1 MYDVIGAYERLN
13 RIYQLY
19 IKSAFPL
26 RYRILADERDLLL
39 KQPGVLSQPP
49 LIEPVPI
56 YPSSDLTISE
66 AANQLPSE
74 YRDLAQ
80 LGQQVFPSNVP
91 LYEHQWQSLT
101 EVLANQRDIV
111 VTTGTGSGKTECFL
125 LPLLA
130 QLAKESKNWETA
142 SQPPNNHFWWNGNRN
157 RVSQWSHISR
167 PKAIRALILYPL
179 NALVED
185 QLRRLRK
192 AVDSDSIHQWLDE
205 NRGGNRI
212 TFGRYTGQTPVSGFE
227 NENSCKRLRKE
238 LQQRDQQWQEVQ
250 RILPQITDPELAE
263 QLPYYFSRMDGGEM
277 WSRWDMQDSPPDIL
291 ITNYSML
298 NIMMMRSIEDSIF
311 DETRNWLASDRDNQF
326 FLIIDELHAYRG
338 TPGTEVAYIL
348 RLLYSRLGLDANS
361 PQLRILTTT
370 ASLDDSSQGRQF
382 LREFFGRD
390 NFEFIAGTQTL
401 PIQGARVSVSPYADA
416 FAQFSQAVHLDLF
429 KPMTQPDNPDDNA
442 NIRQAMLTL
451 ATDLGQSETSGLS
464 EKEALGEALEKIGA
478 PDAVRDAC
486 VEIDRQLQA
495 TNHPTVKAAKVR
507 DNNKLTD
514 LDRQLFPNTNNS
526 DYCTSDSL
534 RGLFLA
540 LAMSKGSNGRSPQPV
555 RGHLFF
561 HNLQNLWACCNPD
574 CNDSNVDL
582 NARKSSQNPPTI
594 GAIHTSHRLSC
605 SCGSRVLDL
614 IVCEVCGEIFLGGF
628 KTQRK
633 IGNTNIEIL
642 TPDQPDLEGI
652 PDKID
657 TNQKYGNYR
666 VFWPLPHD
674 NLAWDTEPQSQQW
687 TLDKIGR
694 SLVRA
699 KLNRTT
705 GIITQLNRTEV
716 KLLQSNSSKLPTDE
730 VPGWLYKIDGNNND
744 NKFAL
749 PSKCPRCDA
758 DYGKRRIPSPLRV
771 HRTGFQK
778 ACQVLAGGLLREMPI
793 SNSNSRSSRKL
804 VIFSDSRQD
813 AAKLAAGM
821 ERDHYRDMVR
831 SSLNHALSDYWQDF
845 VAFLRFNCFN
855 KPNSLQKLRYLNES
869 LYQEVIQSPKPDD
882 LKRRD
887 RFSNANRELAYA
899 ARDWIDDYPASDQ
912 QAEQEWFSLVQR
924 YPDRISLLMLRQR
937 VLDGLL
943 ECGICPGGS
952 TFEALNYLVG
962 QGSGR
967 QRNPWFNCYDWTGNQ
982 IKSIF
987 PITDEQRRHLQ
998 FLEAKLTDEMMYS
1011 LFVHIARTLE
1021 GLGQGWVSYEPQG
1034 NPSLRVIQ
1042 ATQAAIRALGIR
1054 KLHKYSEYFYQ
1065 GDDSNLQGYIRRY
1078 VERAELN
1085 PDDIQQQLTQS
1096 KAAISGSNGLALEP
1110 NKLYLMLPPPL
1121 LNGSR
1126 SGYRCEQCNAFYLH
1140 EAAKICPVCNSHI
1153 RETIPPQRLIAS
1165 QTTTDFDYYTYLGQE
1180 AGQPFRMSAAELTGQ
1195 TDKENKL
1202 KRQRWFQDIFIN
1214 NEISRV
1220 QGIDLLSV
1228 TTTMEAGVDIG
1239 SLLAVMMSNMPPR
1252 RFNYQQRVG
1261 RAGRRSAGVSL
1272 AVTFCRGRSHDDFY
1286 FQRLESMTGDPPP
1299 APYVDMRSDEIFKRV
1314 LVKEILRQAFPIA
1327 KLSVEANGVAL
1338 TNNGTDS
1345 VHGEFG
1351 SVDDWHHY
1359 EPEIQEWLNDPAN
1372 EQAIFEVLEAL
1383 KIETNLLNATS
1394 NFQILTDLRTKLVRQ
1409 IRQIVDDEAYTQKAL
1424 SERLANAGLLP
1435 MFGFPTRV
1443 RLLYTNWRS
1452 TSDQWPPETG
1462 TVDRDLDIALSQ
1474 FAPGSQTVKDKAVHN
1489 ACGVVEL
1496 FPQGNRVASKAGLY
1510 PPLPNGNETLGLCGN
1525 CQAVVF
1531 PHIVLNEPPLAEQT
1545 PPPQECPVCGAHEL
1559 RYLDAREP
1567 KGFFTDLDPE
1577 DFEGQFEW
1585 TPRSTRPSL
1594 SMNSEVADNTQPLLI
1609 GNALVSSFNENI
1621 ISINDNGGQGGF
1633 DFHERASV
1641 YGKHKDGA
1649 YAIALNNPNSPVKP
1663 SGNCYRIALLSKRKT
1678 DILLVN
1684 LNQWQLGVFA
1694 PPTTIEGR
1702 AAWYSFTFWLR
1713 VAAGAM
1719 LDIDPQELQAGMRT
1733 KRDEQSDKVIG
1744 QGFLC
1749 DQLENGAGYCRYLA
1763 QPQQFQELLSEA
1775 DFTRPNSIAWKWLAQ
1790 GHVHECDTSCNMCL
1804 RDYRNLPYHGLLDW
1818 RLALDMARLMSDA
1831 SVAIDLQTSWGNYPN
1846 PWNRLIQGTNAPI
1859 PASLQRL
1866 GYGAPQPFGSLIGFI
1881 HQGRNRREIL
1891 LLRHPLW
1898 TDEHPE
1904 WINAEAIA
1912 KSQHSD
1918 YTVNSGN
1925 PFVLLRR
1932 PAEYA

>member
-26 RYRILADERDLLL
+26 RYRTLADERDLLL
-39 KQPGVLSQPP
+39 QKPGLLSQPP
-49 LIEPVPI
+49 LIEPIPI
-56 YPSSDLTISE
+56 YPSSNLTISD
-66 AANQLPSE
+66 AANKLPLE

-80 LGQQVFPSNVP
+80 LGQQVFPSNIP

-101 EVLANQRDIV
+101 KVLENQKDIV

-142 SQPPNNHFWWNGNRN
+142 AQPSNNHFWWHENRN

-192 AVDSDSIHQWLDE
+192 AVDSDPIHQWLDQ

-227 NENSCKRLRKE
+227 NDNSLKRLRHE
-238 LQQRDQQWQEVQ
+238 LQQTDKQWQAIQ
-250 RILPQITDPELAE
+250 GILPQTTDPELFE

-277 WSRWDMQDSPPDIL
+277 WSRWDMQDSPPEIL

-311 DETRNWLASDRDNQF
+311 DETRNWLARDFENQF

-370 ASLDDSSQGRQF
+370 ASLDDSPQGRQF
-382 LREFFGRD
+382 LKEFFGRD
-390 NFEFIAGTQTL
+390 NFEFITGTQTL
-401 PIQGARVSVSPYADA
+401 PTQGSRLSVSPYADV
-416 FAQFSQAVHLDLF
+416 FAQFSQAVQPDLF
-429 KPMTQPDNPDDNA
+429 NPMTQPDDPENNA
-442 NIRQAMLTL
+442 NIRHAMLTL
-451 ATDLGQSETSGLS
+451 ATDLDQSQTSGLS

-486 VEIDRQLQA
+486 VEIDRQLKT

-514 LDRQLFPNTNNS
+514 LDRQLFPNENNS
-526 DYCTSDSL
+526 DYCTSNSL

-561 HNLQNLWACCNPD
+561 HNLQNLWACSNHN
-574 CNDSNVDL
+574 CNDSSINL
-582 NARKSSQNPPTI
+582 NARQTSKNPPTI

-614 IVCEVCGEIFLGGF
+614 VICEVCGEVFLGGF
-628 KTQRK
+628 KTSRK

-642 TPDQPDLEGI
+642 TPDLPDLEDI

-674 NLAWDTEPQSQQW
+674 NLPWDTEPQSQQW

-694 SLVRA
+694 SWVRA

-705 GIITQLNRTEV
+705 GIMIQSRSR
-716 KLLQSNSSKLPTDE
+716 LQTDE
-730 VPGWLYKIDGNNND
+730 VPGWVYIISGNNNND
-744 NKFAL
+744 KLAL

-758 DYGKRRIPSPLRV
+758 DYGGRRIPSPLRV

-778 ACQVLAGGLLREMPI
+778 ACQVLAGGLLREMPVSI
-793 SNSNSRSSRKL
+793 SNSRSSRKL

-831 SSLNHALSDYWQDF
+831 SSLNHALNDYWQDF
-845 VAFLRFNCFN
+845 VAFLRFNCSN
-855 KPNSLQKLRYLNES
+855 KPNSLQKLKDLNQS
-869 LYQEVIQSPKPDD
+869 LYQEVIQSARPDD
-882 LKRRD
+882 RERRD

-899 ARDWIDDYPASDQ
+899 ARDWIDDYPATDQ
-912 QAEQEWFSLVQR
+912 QAEQQWLSLVQR
-924 YPDRISLLMLRQR
+924 YPERIPLLTLRQR
-937 VLDGLL
+937 ILDELL

-952 TFEALNYLVG
+952 TFEALNYFVG
-962 QGSGR
+962 QGSGL
-967 QRNPWFNCYDWTGNQ
+967 QRMPWFNCYDWASNQ

-1011 LFVHIARTLE
+1011 LFVHIAKTLE
-1021 GLGQGWVSYEPQG
+1021 GLGQGWVSYEPQE
-1034 NPSLRVIQ
+1034 NPSSKVIQ
-1042 ATQAAIRALGIR
+1042 VTQAAIRALGIR
-1054 KLHKYSEYFYQ
+1054 KLHSYSKYIHLGNDLNFPK
-1065 GDDSNLQGYIRRY
+1065 YIQHY
-1078 VERAELN
+1078 AKSAKLDPE
-1085 PDDIQQQLTQS
+1085 DIRQQLIQS
-1096 KAAISGSNGLALEP
+1096 KAAIPNGNGLVLEP
-1110 NKLYLMLPPPL
+1110 NNLYLMLPPPL

-1126 SGYRCEQCNAFYLH
+1126 LGYRCEQCNAFYLH
-1140 EAAKICPVCNSHI
+1140 EAAGICPVCNSHN
-1153 RETIPPQRLIAS
+1153 RQNALIQPLTLS
-1165 QTTTDFDYYTYLGQE
+1165 QTTTDFDYYTYLAEE
-1180 AGQPFRMSAAELTGQ
+1180 AGQPFRMNAAELTGQ
-1195 TDKENKL
+1195 TDKEDKL

-1214 NEISRV
+1214 DEISRV

-1314 LVKEILRQAFPIA
+1314 LVKEILKKAFPIA
-1327 KLSVEANGVAL
+1327 KRSLEANGVDL

-1345 VHGEFG
+1345 IHGEFG

-1359 EPEIQEWLNDPAN
+1359 EPEIQAWLNDLAN

-1383 KIETNLLNATS
+1383 KIETNLLNAA
-1394 NFQILTDLRTKLVRQ
+1394 NNIQMLAYLRTQLVRQ
-1409 IRQIVDDEAYTQKAL
+1409 IRQIVDDEAYTQKVL
-1424 SERLANAGLLP
+1424 SERLANGGLLP

-1452 TSDQWPPETG
+1452 TSQQWPPETG

-1594 SMNSEVADNTQPLLI
+1594 SINSEIANKTQPLLI
-1609 GNALVSSFNENI
+1609 GNASVSSFNENI
-1621 ISINDNGGQGGF
+1621 LSINDNGGRGGF
-1633 DFHERASV
+1633 DFYEKASV
-1641 YGKHKDGA
+1641 YGKHKNGA
-1649 YAIALNNPNSPVKP
+1649 YAIATTNPHSPVKP
-1663 SGNCYRIALLSKRKT
+1663 SGKCYRIALLSKRKT

-1684 LNQWQLGVFA
+1684 LNKWSLGVFA
-1694 PPTTIEGR
+1694 CPTTIEGR
-1702 AAWYSFTFWLR
+1702 AAWYSFIFWLR

-1719 LDIDPQELQAGMRT
+1719 LDIDPQELQVGMRT
-1733 KRDEQSDKVIG
+1733 KRDEQSDRVIG

-1763 QPQQFQELLSEA
+1763 QPQQFQQLLSEA
-1775 DFTRPNSIAWKWLAQ
+1775 DFTRQNSIAWKWLAQ
-1790 GHVHECDTSCNMCL
+1790 GHGDECDTSCNICL

-1818 RLALDMARLMSDA
+1818 RLALDMARLMSGA
-1831 SVAIDLQTSWGNYPN
+1831 SVTIDLQTSWGNYPN
-1846 PWNRLIQGTNAPI
+1846 PWSRLIQGANSPI

-1866 GYGAPQPFGSLIGFI
+1866 GYGAPQQFGSLIGFI

-1891 LLRHPLW
+1891 ILRHPLW
-1898 TDEHPE
+1898 TDNHPE
-1904 WINAEAIA
+1904 WIDAEEIA
-1912 KSQHSD
+1912 KSQTSG

-1925 PFVLLRR
+1925 PFILLRR

>member
-1 MYDVIGAYERLN
+1 
-13 RIYQLY
+13 
-19 IKSAFPL
+19 
-26 RYRILADERDLLL
+26 
-39 KQPGVLSQPP
+39 
-49 LIEPVPI
+49 
-56 YPSSDLTISE
+56 
-66 AANQLPSE
+66 
-74 YRDLAQ
+74 
-80 LGQQVFPSNVP
+80 
-91 LYEHQWQSLT
+91 
-101 EVLANQRDIV
+101 
-111 VTTGTGSGKTECFL
+111 
-125 LPLLA
+125 
-130 QLAKESKNWETA
+130 
-142 SQPPNNHFWWNGNRN
+142 PPNNHFWWIGGGSRI
-157 RVSQWSHISR
+157 SQWSHITR

-192 AVDSDSIHQWLDE
+192 AVDSDPIHQWLDQ

-227 NENSCKRLRKE
+227 NDNSLKRLRQE
-238 LQQRDQQWQEVQ
+238 LQQRDKQWQEIQ
-250 RILPQITDPELAE
+250 RILPQIADPELSE

-311 DETRNWLASDRDNQF
+311 DETRNWLARDSDNQF

-348 RLLYSRLGLDANS
+348 RLLYSRLGLGANS

-370 ASLDDSSQGRQF
+370 ASLDDSPQGRQF
-382 LREFFGRD
+382 LKEFFGRD
-390 NFEFIAGTQTL
+390 NFEFITGTQTL
-401 PIQGARVSVSPYADA
+401 PTQEARFSVSPYADA
-416 FAQFSQAVHLDLF
+416 FAQFAQAVQPDLF
-429 KPMTQPDNPDDNA
+429 KPMTQPDDPDDNA
-442 NIRQAMLTL
+442 NLRQAMLTL
-451 ATDLGQSETSGLS
+451 ATNLGQSETSGLS
-464 EKEALGEALEKIGA
+464 EKEVLGEALNKIGT
-478 PDAVRDAC
+478 PDAIRDAC
-486 VEIDRQLQA
+486 LEIDRQLQG
-495 TNHPTVKAAKVR
+495 TNNPTIKAAKVR
-507 DNNKLTD
+507 NNNKLTD
-514 LDRQLFPNTNNS
+514 LERQLFPNGNLGN
-526 DYCTSDSL
+526 YCASDSL

-540 LAMSKGSNGRSPQPV
+540 LAMSKLNNGRSPQPV

-561 HNLQNLWACCNPD
+561 KNLQNLWACCNPD
-574 CNDSNVDL
+574 CNDSSIEQKK
-582 NARKSSQNPPTI
+582 RKTSKNPPTI

-614 IVCEVCGEIFLGGF
+614 IVCEVCGEVFLGGF
-628 KTQRK
+628 KSQRQ

-642 TPDQPDLEGI
+642 TPDQPDLEGM

-674 NLAWDTEPQSQQW
+674 NPSWDTQPQSQQW

-694 SLVRA
+694 SWIRA

-705 GIITQLNRTEV
+705 GIIIQSSSR
-716 KLLQSNSSKLPTDE
+716 LQTDE

-758 DYGKRRIPSPLRV
+758 NYGKRRIPSPLRV

-778 ACQVLAGGLLREMPI
+778 ACQVLAGGLLREMPVSI
-793 SNSNSRSSRKL
+793 PNSRSSRKL

-831 SSLNHALSDYWQDF
+831 SSLNQALNDYWRDF
-845 VAFLRFNCFN
+845 VAFLRFNCSN
-855 KPNSLQKLRYLNES
+855 KPNSLQKLRDLNEA
-869 LYQEVIQSPKPDD
+869 LCQEVIQSARPDD
-882 LKRRD
+882 RERRD

-899 ARDWIDDYPASDQ
+899 ARDWIDDYPASNQ
-912 QAEQEWFSLVQR
+912 QAEQEWVSLVKR
-924 YPDRISLLMLRQR
+924 YPERIPLLTLRQR

-943 ECGICPGGS
+943 EWGICPGGS

-962 QGSGR
+962 QGNGR
-967 QRNPWFNCYDWTGNQ
+967 QRIPWFNCYDWTQNQ
-982 IKSIF
+982 VTSVF

-998 FLEAKLTDEMMYS
+998 FLEAKLTDEIMYS
-1011 LFVHIARTLE
+1011 FFVHIARTLE
-1021 GLGQGWVSYEPQG
+1021 GLGQGWVSYDPQG
-1034 NPSLRVIQ
+1034 NPSLGVIQ

-1054 KLHKYSEYFYQ
+1054 KLHRYSEYFEP
-1065 GDDSNLQGYIRRY
+1065 DNNSNLQGYIRRY
-1078 VERAELN
+1078 VERAGLVPE
-1085 PDDIQQQLTQS
+1085 DIRYQLIES
-1096 KAAISGSNGLALEP
+1096 KAGISSSNGLFLEP
-1110 NKLYLMLPPPL
+1110 NNLYLMLPPSL
-1121 LNGSR
+1121 VNGSR
-1126 SGYRCEQCNAFYLH
+1126 LGYRCEQCNAFYLH
-1140 EAAKICPVCNSHI
+1140 EAAGICPVCNSHI
-1153 RETIPPQRLIAS
+1153 REKIPPQPLNLGQMTA
-1165 QTTTDFDYYTYLGQE
+1165 DFDYYTYLAE
-1180 AGQPFRMSAAELTGQ
+1180 ESGQPFRMNAAELTGQ
-1195 TDKENKL
+1195 TDKEDKL

-1214 NEISRV
+1214 DEIPRV

-1239 SLLAVMMSNMPPR
+1239 SLLAVMMANMPPR

-1272 AVTFCRGRSHDDFY
+1272 AVTFCRERSHDDFY
-1286 FQRLESMTGDPPP
+1286 FQRLESMTGDSPP

-1314 LVKEILRQAFPIA
+1314 LIKEILRQAFPNA
-1327 KLSVEANGVAL
+1327 QSTLEANGVAL

-1351 SVDDWHHY
+1351 SVSDWQHY
-1359 EPEIQEWLNDPAN
+1359 EPEIQDWLNEPAN
-1372 EQAIFEVLEAL
+1372 EQAIIEVLEAL
-1383 KIETNLLNATS
+1383 KIETNLLNAQS
-1394 NFQILTDLRTKLVRQ
+1394 NSQMLTYLRIQLVRE
-1409 IRQIVDDEAYTQKAL
+1409 ISKIVNDLAYTQNAL

-1452 TSDQWPPETG
+1452 TSDQWPPDTG

-1496 FPQGNRVASKAGLY
+1496 FPQGNRVASRAGLY

-1531 PHIVLNEPPLAEQT
+1531 PHIISNSPPLAGQI
-1545 PPPQECPVCGAHEL
+1545 PPPQQCPVCGANEL

-1567 KGFFTDLDPE
+1567 KGFFTDLNPE

-1594 SMNSEVADNTQPLLI
+1594 SINSEIAKKTQPLSLA
-1609 GNALVSSFNENI
+1609 NVSVFSFNENI
-1621 ISINDNGGQGGF
+1621 ISVNDNGGQGGF
-1633 DFHERASV
+1633 DFYERVSV
-1641 YGKHKDGA
+1641 YEQPRNGA
-1649 YAIALNNPNSPVKP
+1649 YAIAINNPNSPVNP

-1684 LNQWQLGVFA
+1684 LNQWQLGLFA
-1694 PPTTIEGR
+1694 SPTKIEGR
-1702 AAWYSFTFWLR
+1702 AAWYSFVFWLR

-1719 LDIDPQELQAGMRT
+1719 LDIDPQELQAGLRT
-1733 KRDEQSDKVIG
+1733 IQDSSRRVTG

-1763 QPQQFQELLSEA
+1763 EELQFQQLLSEA
-1775 DFTRPNSIAWKWLAQ
+1775 DFTRQNSIAWKWLAQ
-1790 GHVHECDTSCNMCL
+1790 GHGDDCDTSCNMCL

-1818 RLALDMARLMSDA
+1818 RLALDMAHLMLDSSA
-1831 SVAIDLQTSWGNYPN
+1831 TIDLQTPWGNYPN
-1846 PWNRLIQGTNAPI
+1846 PWNRLIQGANAPI
-1859 PASLQRL
+1859 PYSLQRL
-1866 GYGAPQPFGSLIGFI
+1866 GYGTPQQFGTLIGFI
-1881 HQGRNRREIL
+1881 HHNHQDIL
-1891 LLRHPLW
+1891 ILRHPLW
-1898 TDEHPE
+1898 TDDHPE
-1904 WINAEAIA
+1904 WINAMAIA
-1912 KSQHSD
+1912 ESQHLG
-1918 YTVNSGN
+1918 YKVNHGN
-1925 PFVLLRR
+1925 PFILLRR